1 MKPKEEPRIQN
12 LSIGVAGASKWSVTI
27 LPGVNRNI
35 SAYSPKMAV
44 YAYTKISGSPGPVG
58 AGALAEIFVYAY
70 TALFGLYTLMFLFT
84 PGKMVTDHFDAPA
97 TPMLKFWIRGS
108 AFGFIT
114 MLYLINRVET
124 EEAVKVG
131 TASAFLCGVLYPWN
145 AKFGYATDGKLPV
158 KYPMHYVPEL
168 LMTGLTAFGAYVLAS
183 S

>member
-1 MKPKEEPRIQN
+1 MAGGLFGGSAAPEP
-12 LSIGVAGASKWSVTI
+12 AG
-27 LPGVNRNI
+27 G
-35 SAYSPKMAV
+35 
-44 YAYTKISGSPGPVG
+44 G
-58 AGALAEIFVYAY
+58 LAEIFVYAY